1 MATKLTLR
9 IDEEL
14 IARAK
19 TYAKRSGKSVS
30 QMVADFFALLSQSEE
45 EQSQKISPKVKSLH
59 GLLRDATVD
68 FEDYKKHIEQKYL

>member
-30 QMVADFFALLSQSEE
+30 RLVADFFALLSTVDEGE
-45 EQSQKISPKVKSLH
+45 PYKITPKIKFLH
-59 GLLRDATVD
+59 GLLRDATLD
-68 FEDYKKHIEQKYL
+68 FDDYKKHIEQKYL

>member
-14 IARAK
+14 ITRAK
-19 TYAKRSGKSVS
+19 TYAKQSGKSVS
-30 QMVADFFALLSQSEE
+30 RLVADFFALLSQNEE
-45 EQSQKISPKVKSLH
+45 EGTYNITSKVKSLH

>member
-14 IARAK
+14 ITRAK

-30 QMVADFFALLSQSEE
+30 RLVADFFAVLSQSEE
-45 EQSQKISPKVKSLH
+45 EGTYNITPKVKSLH

>member
-1 MATKLTLR
+1 MVTKLTLR

-30 QMVADFFALLSQSEE
+30 RLVADFFTLLTQGEEKQSK
-45 EQSQKISPKVKSLH
+45 KITPKVKSLH
-59 GLLRDATVD
+59 GLLRDAAMD

>member
-14 IARAK
+14 IMRAK
-19 TYAKRSGKSVS
+19 AYAKRSGKSVS
-30 QMVADFFALLSQSEE
+30 RLVADFFALLSQSEE
-45 EQSQKISPKVKSLH
+45 EHSQKITPKVKSLH
-59 GLLRDATVD
+59 GLLRDASVD

>member
-19 TYAKRSGKSVS
+19 TYAKQSGKSVS
-30 QMVADFFALLSQSEE
+30 RLVADFFTLLSQSDEE
-45 EQSQKISPKVKSLH
+45 EAFKITPKVKSLY
-59 GLLRDATVD
+59 GLLRDATID
-68 FEDYKKHIEQKYL
+68 FDDYKRHIEQKYL

>member
-14 IARAK
+14 ITRAK
-19 TYAKRSGKSVS
+19 TYAKQSGKSVS
-30 QMVADFFALLSQSEE
+30 RLVADFFSLLSPGDEE
-45 EQSQKISPKVKSLH
+45 ELYKTTPKIKSLH
-59 GLLRDATVD
+59 GLLRDATMD

>member
-14 IARAK
+14 ITRAK
-19 TYAKRSGKSVS
+19 VYAKRSGKSVS
-30 QMVADFFALLSQSEE
+30 RLVADFFSLLSPDIEE
-45 EQSQKISPKVKSLH
+45 EPYKTTPKIQSLH
-59 GLLRDATVD
+59 GLLRDATMD

>member
-19 TYAKRSGKSVS
+19 TYAKQSGKSVS
-30 QMVADFFALLSQSEE
+30 RLVADFFTLLSQSDEE
-45 EQSQKISPKVKSLH
+45 EAFKITPKVKSLY
-59 GLLRDATVD
+59 GLLRDATID
-68 FEDYKKHIEQKYL
+68 FDDYKRHIEQKYI

>member
-30 QMVADFFALLSQSEE
+30 RLVADFFALLNPIDEE
-45 EQSQKISPKVKSLH
+45 GTYKTTPKVKSLH
-59 GLLRDATVD
+59 GLLRDATID
-68 FEDYKKHIEQKYL
+68 FDDYKKHIEQKYL